1 MIIGNFKNDT
11 STNTIL
17 INPSGTELLVYLY
30 IDDVY
35 LYKCDTPVYTA
46 NAAGNKTICKGESAQ
61 IGMPQYGDY
70 QFKWYS
76 LDGILIDTTNYLTV
90 SPDATTSYILWVE
103 DFKYDITTDTVTVF
117 VEDDCGST
125 IYIPNI
131 FSPNNDNQNDK
142 LYVRGEKIQ
151 SLHLY
156 IYNRWGNKVFET
168 EDITQGWDGTQNN
181 KPCETGVYIYR
192 AEVTFKNGES
202 IVKRGDVRLVR

>member
-1 MIIGNFKNDT
+1 M
-11 STNTIL
+11 
-17 INPSGTELLVYLY
+17 
-30 IDDVY
+30 
-35 LYKCDTPVYTA
+35 
-46 NAAGNKTICKGESAQ
+46 
-61 IGMPQYGDY
+61 
-70 QFKWYS
+70 
-76 LDGILIDTTNYLTV
+76 IDTTNYLTV